1 MFREQ
6 STRLRTLSI
15 SVLLVMGVVFVIWQ
29 SFGRE
34 LVGSS
39 QASPLEQ
46 SATGKLEVELVTL
59 RASGFEP
66 LEIIRPKGPFVLV
79 VDDRSGR
86 DQSSFTLQRVKG
98 EQLREVNTDRR
109 KFEWHDVINL
119 PSGDYLLTSANS
131 ASTCHITILP

>member
-15 SVLLVMGVVFVIWQ
+15 SALLVIGVVFVIWQ

-66 LEIIRPKGPFVLV
+66 LEITRPKGPFVLV
-79 VDDRSGR
+79 V
-86 DQSSFTLQRVKG
+86 L
-98 EQLREVNTDRR
+98 
-109 KFEWHDVINL
+109 
-119 PSGDYLLTSANS
+119 A
-131 ASTCHITILP
+131 A